1 MPAASLGLLMLLLA
15 GCAGNPETEAPVLG
29 EAWAGAAVLNLR
41 EDIPLKSPVTVTVKH
56 GERLEIVQRRRRF
69 VRVRTEDGK
78 EGWTEQNALLAKSEV
93 EALREL
99 AEHARKLRPHGT
111 AVTFDL
117 LNVHTLPSR
126 PSPSFT
132 QVNKGDKMEVL
143 MHVVTPRAAAARP
156 PLIPPPPKRP
166 PSARKKKRAKET
178 RYPPPP
184 LPAPPRP
191 PANWLEMSRT
201 DLPPLPPEPPK
212 PVLTDD
218 WTLVRLPSG
227 QVGWVLTRRLYMSI
241 PDEVAQYAEGARITS
256 YFSLGEVDAAGEK
269 KHHWLWT
276 TTGAGLENYQFDSF
290 RVFIWNVRR
299 NRYETAYIER
309 RLKGYFPVEVHNVS
323 LGSGGGTEGSASF
336 PGFSVCVEKADGQ
349 RYRRSFAFIVN
360 VVRFAGEGPCPAPPV
375 VPTEPPPAAAPM
387 LVAQA
392 EQEKR
397 PISEVPIYGRI
408 LGRIGETA
416 RRLFG
421 KSAAHASE
429 AR

>member
-1 MPAASLGLLMLLLA
+1 M
-15 GCAGNPETEAPVLG
+15 LG
-29 EAWAGAAVLNLR
+29 EAWAGAAELALR
-41 EDIPLKSPVTVTVKH
+41 QDIPLKSPVTATVKH

-69 VRVRTEDGK
+69 IRVRTESGA
-78 EGWTEQNALLAKSEV
+78 EGWTEQNALLAKSEMD
-93 EALREL
+93 ALREL
-99 AEHARKLRPHGT
+99 AEYARKLRPHGA

-143 MHVVTPRAAAARP
+143 AHVVMPRAAAARP

-166 PSARKKKRAKET
+166 PAARKKKRAKES

-184 LPAPPRP
+184 LPAPPPP
-191 PANWLEMSRT
+191 PANWLEMSRR
-201 DLPPLPPEPPK
+201 DLPLLPPEPPK
-212 PVLTDD
+212 PVATDD
-218 WTLVRLPSG
+218 WTLVRVPSG
-227 QVGWVLTRRLYMSI
+227 QAGWVLTRRLYMAI

-256 YFSLGEVDAAGEK
+256 YFSLGEVQAGEEK

-276 TTGAGLENYQFDSF
+276 TTGGGLQDSQFDSF

-309 RLKGYFPVEVHNVS
+309 RLKGFFPVELHNVS
-323 LGSGGGTEGSASF
+323 LGAGRGGESATF

-349 RYRRSFAFIVN
+349 RYRRSFAFVVN
-360 VVRFAGEGPCPAPPV
+360 VVRFAGEGPCAAPPV
-375 VPTEPPPAAAPM
+375 VPTEPPAAEPPM
-387 LVAQA
+387 LVAEA
-392 EQEKR
+392 REEKR
-397 PISEVPIYGRI
+397 SLTGIPFYGRI
-408 LGRIGETA
+408 LERIGAAA

-421 KSAAHASE
+421 GSPGAAAASE
-429 AR
+429 NR